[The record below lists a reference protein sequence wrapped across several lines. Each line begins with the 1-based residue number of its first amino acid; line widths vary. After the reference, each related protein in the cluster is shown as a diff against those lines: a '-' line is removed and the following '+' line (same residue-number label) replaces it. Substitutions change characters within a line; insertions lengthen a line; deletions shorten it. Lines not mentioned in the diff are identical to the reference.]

1 MKSCRCDHCDGI
13 VRTRSLQVRI
23 QREVLGTSRL
33 QWLCDSCVLEL
44 SLMTTRISD
53 VFSRLPDVDERDARL
68 MASSGEI
75 ELSGVGR
82 RRWDDLSLLF
92 SRRRASCHLANE
104 AGARLADRADNI
116 YN

>member
-1 MKSCRCDHCDGI
+1 
-13 VRTRSLQVRI
+13 
-23 QREVLGTSRL
+23 
-33 QWLCDSCVLEL
+33 
-44 SLMTTRISD
+44 MTTRISD